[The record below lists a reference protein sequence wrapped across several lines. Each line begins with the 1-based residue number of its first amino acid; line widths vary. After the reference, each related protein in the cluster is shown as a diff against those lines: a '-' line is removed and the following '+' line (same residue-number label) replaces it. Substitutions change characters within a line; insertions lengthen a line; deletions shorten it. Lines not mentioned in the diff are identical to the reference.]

1 MSERTWNSV
10 SLVAIVVMGLV
21 VAAYLLFPVPSLK
34 KVTQTRRNQETD
46 LYKDID
52 KLRDDVSLTRTRNLQ
67 RLWTQPAD
75 QVAAAAMAKVT
86 QLAQA
91 QSLKVLAFR
100 PQRVQEAPGVTIL
113 PYQIS
118 MEGYFPKVMA
128 FIRSMETPNV
138 RLPVINVQIASA
150 DGASDKVTATIGI
163 VAYREAET
171 KKP

>member
-1 MSERTWNSV
+1 VNEKSWNTV
-10 SLVAIVVMGLV
+10 ALTAIVVMALTV
-21 VAAYLLFPVPSLK
+21 VAYWLFPVPALK

-46 LYKDID
+46 LYKDIEKIQSD
-52 KLRDDVSLTRTRNLQ
+52 IKVTRIRNQQ
-67 RLWTQPAD
+67 RLWSQPAD

-86 QLAQA
+86 QFAQA

-100 PQRVQEAPGVTIL
+100 PQRVQEFPGVTVL
-113 PYQIS
+113 PYQVS

-128 FIRSMETPNV
+128 FVRSMETSTV
-138 RLPVINVQIASA
+138 KLPVVNVQIAAA

-163 VAYREAET
+163 VAFREAET